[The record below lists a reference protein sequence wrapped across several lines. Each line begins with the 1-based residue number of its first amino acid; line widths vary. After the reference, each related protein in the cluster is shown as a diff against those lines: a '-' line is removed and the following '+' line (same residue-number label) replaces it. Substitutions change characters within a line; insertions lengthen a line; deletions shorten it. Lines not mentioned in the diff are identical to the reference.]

1 MRWDI
6 EELINQFLSNQV
18 SAHTRRAYRC
28 DIMSFLSA
36 FSMDR
41 LAHIT
46 ADEIAV
52 YRDGL
57 LESLQPSTVARR
69 LTVIRQF
76 LDFCTSAKLL
86 RHNPAQAVRSPKV
99 SQYSSTNGLTR
110 EQAESL
116 LRQPDRATVKGKRD
130 YAILCL
136 MLHNGLRNSEV
147 TGIRW
152 RDFYE
157 ERGHVVLNIR
167 GKGEKRSIT
176 KVKPNVMAAIQD
188 YMWASSREL
197 DAESPLFIGERTNSV
212 VYWDRVGKPLSPGG
226 IRYIVSE
233 YARLAGIGKQITPH
247 SLRHTCVTLC
257 LDGGGTIRH
266 AQYLAQHEDP
276 KTTIRYDRNR
286 HNLDD
291 HGTDYIKLDA

>member
-6 EELINQFLSNQV
+6 EELTNQFLSNQV
-18 SAHTRRAYRC
+18 SAHTRRAYRS
-28 DIMSFLSA
+28 DIMSFLSV

-41 LAHIT
+41 LAHVT

-52 YRDGL
+52 YRDSL
-57 LESLQPSTVARR
+57 LERLQPSTVARR

-76 LDFCTSAKLL
+76 LDFCVSVRLL
-86 RHNPAQAVRSPKV
+86 KSNPAQTVRSPKV

-116 LRQPDRATVKGKRD
+116 LRQPDRTTVKGKRD

-152 RDFYE
+152 GDFYE
-157 ERGHVVLNIR
+157 ERGHVVLSVR
-167 GKGEKRSIT
+167 GKGEKRGVT
-176 KVKPNVMAAIQD
+176 KIKPSVMAAIRD
-188 YMWASSREL
+188 YVWVSGREL
-197 DAESPLFIGERTNSV
+197 DAGSPLFIGESTNSV
-212 VYWDRVGKPLSPGG
+212 IHWNRAGKPLSPGG

-233 YARLAGIGKQITPH
+233 YARLAGIGKRITPH

-286 HNLDD
+286 NNLDD